1 VRPARRLRPRLWH
14 ALRRLWIGARRLLRD
29 PRGLP
34 RASRLALAFGQTLAL
49 LATVWMLAVATWE
62 IAAPFG
68 PGREAVSASVTLGGE
83 NMLRWGTGLPVTEHT
98 LSTPTTDNVSFEH
111 PFGVYWTAA
120 LFRAL
125 FGHHDWVCRLPAL
138 LFSALTPGLVYA
150 LGRALYGPLAGGL
163 AALAFVATP
172 IALTTAQLNGFEV
185 PLLFGALL
193 ACVGTVRMRQT
204 GRRGW
209 GVVAWLGMALSLNSD
224 WPALGFV
231 AALLSILLIRLF
243 VFRANRREFDAG
255 ARLFAW
261 ASVLTVTLIV
271 YYAWVF
277 FHAGRLPVAFTP
289 APDLILLKN
298 DFGARAL
305 AARRELL
312 DSLFPPLIP
321 AVTAVAVPAMIGRSL
336 LLRRDVELVP
346 LALFAMGALQLAWFN
361 GKTELGMV
369 LPHAFAGFFAIS
381 AGALFHAV
389 TGLFAFG
396 KRRLSRDSLP
406 SVRFP
411 WVALGLCAVPFGVL
425 LPAAL
430 DALRA
435 SRKAGTSLTPE
446 GSSTP
451 VDRQLVAAFRFW
463 SSRLADDAAVVLDRR
478 VAPALWMPWVLGRPI
493 RTKASAWSRNKDRYV
508 ALDARYADS
517 GELRTRAQA
526 SELLVLGPYFLFDRA
541 RPSGPASVFAIEQR
555 EPTLFERLFVS
566 TNHAVREVV
575 ADPFHTYEVREVLGQ
590 TPNPAPGIAPRTWD
604 QIRVAHNLA
613 VSLGDVAGA
622 AALRQRLVDSL
633 DTRPATEYQDG
644 TRLLGIRLDRG
655 ASEMLHL
662 YFESRGPADQRFVVR
677 SRAPNEKPP
686 ALLRDEHAPE
696 LGAPSFPLRDSWQ
709 IGYLYSLAIELS
721 PARAPEKIVGS
732 WLATNSDIPI
742 LPKNLAPEIT
752 LLVRP

>member
-1 VRPARRLRPRLWH
+1 
-14 ALRRLWIGARRLLRD
+14 LWIGTRRLLSD

-34 RASRLALAFGQTLAL
+34 RASRLALSVGQTLAL
-49 LATVWMLAVATWE
+49 LATVWMVAVAVWE
-62 IAAPFG
+62 IGAPFG
-68 PGREAVSASVTLGGE
+68 HGREAVSASVTLGGE
-83 NMLRWGTGLPVTEHT
+83 NMLRWGTALPVTEHT
-98 LSTPTTDNVSFEH
+98 LAPPTTENVSFEH

-120 LFRAL
+120 LFRWL

-150 LGRALYGPLAGGL
+150 LGRALYGPLGGGL
-163 AALAFVATP
+163 SALAFVATP
-172 IALTTAQLNGFEV
+172 IALTTAQVNGFEA

-209 GVVAWLGMALSLNSD
+209 GFIAWLGMALALNSD

-231 AALLSILLIRLF
+231 ATLLSILLIRLF
-243 VFRANRREFDAG
+243 VFRSSRRDFDAG

-289 APDLILLKN
+289 APDIVLLKT
-298 DFGARAL
+298 DFGAKAL
-305 AARRELL
+305 AARRDLL
-312 DSLFPPLIP
+312 DALFPPLIP

-336 LLRRDVELVP
+336 LLRRDAELVP
-346 LALFAMGALQLAWFN
+346 LSLFAMAALQLAWFN

-369 LPHAFAGFFAIS
+369 LPHAFAGFFALGV
-381 AGALFHAV
+381 GALFHSV

-411 WVALGLCAVPFGVL
+411 WVALGLFSLPFGVL
-425 LPAAL
+425 APAAL
-430 DALRA
+430 DALKA
-435 SRKAGTSLTPE
+435 SRKSGTSLAAE
-446 GSSTP
+446 GNSKP
-451 VDRQLVAAFRFW
+451 IDRQLVTAFGFW
-463 SSRLADDAAVVLDRR
+463 SSRLSEDAAVVLDRS
-478 VAPALWMPWVLGRPI
+478 VAPAMWMPWVLGRPI
-493 RTKASAWSRNKDRYV
+493 RTKASGWSRDKDRYV

-526 SELLVLGPYFLFDRA
+526 SDLLVLGSYFLFDRA
-541 RPSGPASVFAIEQR
+541 RPSGPATVFAIQER

-566 TNHAVREVV
+566 TNHAIREVFP
-575 ADPFHTYEVREVLGQ
+575 DPFHTYEVREVLKQ
-590 TPNPAPGIAPRTWD
+590 TPNPAPGVAPRTWD

-613 VSLGDVAGA
+613 VSLGDVEGA
-622 AALRQRLVDSL
+622 TALRKRLTDSL
-633 DTRPATEYQDG
+633 DTRAATEYQDG
-644 TRLLGIRLDRG
+644 TRLLGIRVERG
-655 ASEMLHL
+655 ASEVLNL

-677 SRAPNEKPP
+677 ARPPNQKPP
-686 ALLRDEHAPE
+686 VLLRDERAAE
-696 LGAPSFPLRDSWQ
+696 LGAPAFPLRDSWQ
-709 IGYLYSLAIELS
+709 IGYLYSIAIELA

-732 WLATNSDIPI
+732 WLATNSDLPI

>member
-1 VRPARRLRPRLWH
+1 MGSL
-14 ALRRLWIGARRLLRD
+14 RLLRD

-34 RASRLALAFGQTLAL
+34 RASRPALAFGQTLAL
-49 LATVWMLAVATWE
+49 LATVWMVAVASWE

-68 PGREAVSASVTLGGE
+68 PGREAVSAAVTLAGE
-83 NMLRWGTGLPVTEHT
+83 NMLRWGTALPVTEHT
-98 LSTPTTDNVSFEH
+98 LSTPTTENVSFEH
-111 PFGVYWTAA
+111 PVGVYWTAA
-120 LFRAL
+120 LIQAV
-125 FGHHDWVCRLPAL
+125 FGHHDWVARLPAL
-138 LFSALTPGLVYA
+138 LFSALTPGLLYA
-150 LGRALYGPLAGGL
+150 LGRALYGPLGGGL

-193 ACVGTVRMRQT
+193 SCVGAVRMRQT
-204 GRRGW
+204 GRRAW
-209 GVVAWLGMALSLNSD
+209 GIVAWLGMALSLNSD

-243 VFRANRREFDAG
+243 VFRAGRRDFDAG

-289 APDLILLKN
+289 APDLVLLKN
-298 DFGARAL
+298 DFGATAL
-305 AARRELL
+305 ASHRELL
-312 DSLFPPLIP
+312 DTLFPPLIP
-321 AVTAVAVPAMIGRSL
+321 AVTAVAVPAMLGRSL

-346 LALFAMGALQLAWFN
+346 LALFAMAALQLAWFN

-369 LPHAFAGFFAIS
+369 LPHAFAGFFAL
-381 AGALFHAV
+381 AVGALFHSV

-411 WVALGLCAVPFGVL
+411 WVALGLFALPFGVL
-425 LPAAL
+425 LPSAL

-435 SRKAGTSLTPE
+435 ARKTGTSLAAE
-446 GSSTP
+446 GPSKP
-451 VDRQLVAAFRFW
+451 VDRKLVTAFRFW
-463 SSRLADDAAVVLDRR
+463 SSRLSDDAAVVLDRNLS
-478 VAPALWMPWVLGRPI
+478 PALWMPWVLGRPI
-493 RTKASAWSRNKDRYV
+493 RTKASAWSRNKDRYF

-526 SELLVLGPYFLFDRA
+526 SELLVLGSYFLFDRA
-541 RPSGPASVFAIEQR
+541 RPSGPATVFAIAER

-566 TNHAVREVV
+566 TNHAIREVV
-575 ADPFHTYEVREVLGQ
+575 PDPFHTYEVREVLRQ
-590 TPNPAPGIAPRTWD
+590 RPNPAPGVAPKTWE

-613 VSLGDVAGA
+613 VSLGDVEGA
-622 AALRQRLVDSL
+622 TALRKRLVASL

-644 TRLLGIRLDRG
+644 THLLGIRLDRG
-655 ASEMLHL
+655 ASEVLHL

-677 SRAPNEKPP
+677 ARAPNEKPP
-686 ALLRDEHAPE
+686 ALLRDERAPE

-709 IGYLYSLAIELS
+709 IGYLYGLAIELA

-732 WLATNSDIPI
+732 WLSTNADLPI
-742 LPKNLAPEIT
+742 LPKDLAPEVT